1 MVDQQPDFPAFSR
14 DIRQRYETALAKGTG
29 ARPEAP
35 FCIDAGNGRVF
46 DAMQQVRGTLA
57 GLLAIVL
64 SIASGITAI
73 FTQGTV
79 LWVMLAITAL
89 ALGRWLLHR
98 ATSRRLGS
106 SWLQGA
112 RPFPAALVMGHNSV
126 LEPGNSIVPGTMLV
140 DFGGTPNPERMQAAA
155 QACFALAQA
164 EEVPAHH
171 RAVREWLR
179 TEMQRA
185 RFRRIQVP
193 KDLVG
198 SDSCWLV
205 SFRFDR
211 KSMPKGYIDRPIWF
225 VLARP
230 QRDESAELLPHEY
243 WVAAS

>member
-1 MVDQQPDFPAFSR
+1 MRDQQPDFPSFSR
-14 DIRQRYETALAKGTG
+14 SVKQRYETALAKGTG
-29 ARPEAP
+29 TRPEPP
-35 FCIDAGNGRVF
+35 FCIDAGNGMVF

-57 GLLAIVL
+57 GLLTILLAI
-64 SIASGITAI
+64 AAGITAI
-73 FTQGTV
+73 FTLGVV
-79 LWVMLAITAL
+79 LWVLLVIMAIT
-89 ALGRWLLHR
+89 LGRWLLHS
-98 ATSRRLGS
+98 ATSRKLGRN
-106 SWLQGA
+106 WLQDA

-140 DFGGTPNPERMQAAA
+140 DFGTTPDPERLQAAA
-155 QACFALAQA
+155 QACFALAKE

-171 RAVREWLR
+171 RPLRDWLR

-198 SDSCWLV
+198 NDNCWLV

-211 KSMPKGYIDRPIWF
+211 KSMPSGYIDRPIWF

-243 WVAAS
+243 WVAAG